1 MKDTIF
7 ILITLL
13 AILFI
18 IDFVKQ
24 ELHETPNERVERV
37 NRNADRECSKYKEAM
52 ARNCFTWYYESIE
65 DRS

>member
-18 IDFVKQ
+18 INFVKE

-37 NRNADRECSKYKEAM
+37 NRNADRECEQYVGEM
-52 ARNCFTWYYESIE
+52 ARNCFTWYYEAIE
-65 DRS
+65 DRD